1 MGAEIHISETTSAEE
16 SLKCLELWR
25 NSITLYYVSKLGCV
39 NRNIIAVLLTYRA
52 LQFNISKLC
61 NKKTFFSERGWGRKK
76 ALLDQ
81 LLFLSEPLNTPCFLS
96 LHFGEG

>member
-25 NSITLYYVSKLGCV
+25 NSITLYYISRLGCV
-39 NRNIIAVLLTYRA
+39 KRNIIAVLLTYRA
-52 LQFNISKLC
+52 LKFKIVQ
-61 NKKTFFSERGWGRKK
+61 KKRFLVKWRLGRKK
-76 ALLDQ
+76 ALLNQ
-81 LLFLSEPLNTPCFLS
+81 LLSLSEPLITPCFLS